1 MADNTWREVAK
12 TDDIESGSFKSVELS
27 EEESV
32 LLVRQGT
39 ELHAWADACP
49 HVGCPLSFGHLA
61 DGVLICPCHNA
72 RFDATTGAVISP
84 PALDDLA
91 RYDVREEDGLVYVGE
106 RHEATFEKPQGHDE
120 RTVAI
125 VGAGAA
131 GGMAAEQLRREGFAG
146 RIVMITPEEHGPYDR
161 PLLSKFYLVSDM
173 SPQDIALRPASF
185 YEKMEIELWTGRA
198 ATAVDAGAKR
208 VTLDDGTELAADAV
222 FLATGSRAKVLPVPG
237 VDLDGV
243 HMLRNVGD
251 AAAIRAD
258 AAGAQNVVVIG
269 ASFIGTEAAAYLR
282 GRGLNVTV
290 TAPESVPF
298 EKAFGPEVGAR
309 FESMHREQGVA
320 FELGT
325 GVSRIR
331 GSKGVESVEL
341 ANGTILPADLVVI
354 GVGAEPVV
362 EYLEGSGLLA
372 DGAVPVDGFMQTGS
386 PGIYAVGDIARV
398 EGTGGGSGG
407 TGGTGGGAE
416 AKRVEHWVV
425 AQRHGRQVARSIM
438 GAREPLAFAPFFW
451 TRQFETSFGYIG
463 YAPRYDEIRYK
474 GDVAGGKFL
483 AGYFENGVLKAVGTI
498 GKGKTAVRYGLL
510 LDAGREIT
518 VEQFEA
524 GLSSIGA

>member
-1 MADNTWREVAK
+1 MADNEWREVAK

-39 ELHAWADACP
+39 ELHAWEDSCT

-72 RFDATTGAVISP
+72 RFDATTGATMSP

-91 RYDVREEDGLVYVGE
+91 RYDVREEDGRVYVGR
-106 RHEATFEKPQGHDE
+106 RHEASFEKPEGRDE

-125 VGAGAA
+125 VGGGAA

-146 RIVMITPEEHGPYDR
+146 RIVMVTPEEQGPYDR
-161 PLLSKFYLVSDM
+161 PLLSKFYLTGDM
-173 SPQDIALRPASF
+173 SPEDIALRPASF
-185 YEKMEIELWTGRA
+185 YQKMEIELWTGRR

-208 VTLDDGTELAADAV
+208 VTLDDGTELTADAV
-222 FLATGSRAKVLPVPG
+222 VLATGSRAKALPVPG

-243 HMLRNVGD
+243 HMLRSVRD
-251 AAAIRAD
+251 AAAIRDD
-258 AAGAQNVVVIG
+258 AAEAQNVVVIG

-282 GRGLNVTV
+282 GRGLDVTV

-298 EKAFGPEVGAR
+298 EKVFGPEVGAR
-309 FESMHREQGVA
+309 FESMHREQGIA

-325 GVSRIR
+325 AVSRLR
-331 GSKGVESVEL
+331 GSKRVESIEL
-341 ANGTILPADLVVI
+341 ANGTVLPADLVVI

-362 EYLEGSGLLA
+362 DYLEGSGLLE
-372 DGAVPVDGFMQTGS
+372 DGTVPVDGFMQTGS
-386 PGIYAVGDIARV
+386 PGVYAVGDIARV
-398 EGTGGGSGG
+398 G
-407 TGGTGGGAE
+407 GGTGGGVE

-438 GAREPLAFAPFFW
+438 GTREPLEFAPFFW

-463 YAPRYDEIRYK
+463 YAPHYDEIRYK
-474 GDVAGGKFL
+474 GDVAAGKFL
-483 AGYFENGVLKAVGTI
+483 AGYFENGILKAVGTI

-510 LDAGREIT
+510 LDEGREIT
-518 VEQFEA
+518 AEQFEA

>member
-1 MADNTWREVAK
+1 MADNEWKEVAK
-12 TDDIESGSFKSVELS
+12 TDDIESGAFKSVELS

-39 ELHAWADACP
+39 ELHAWEDSCT

-72 RFDATTGAVISP
+72 RFDATTGATMSP

-91 RYDVREEDGLVYVGE
+91 RYDVREEDGLVYVGG
-106 RHEATFEKPQGHDE
+106 RHEATFEKPQGRDE

-125 VGAGAA
+125 VGGGAA

-146 RIVMITPEEHGPYDR
+146 RIVMVTPEEQGPYDR
-161 PLLSKFYLVSDM
+161 PLLSKFYLASDM
-173 SPQDIALRPASF
+173 GPEDIALRPASF
-185 YEKMEIELWTGRA
+185 YEKMEIELLTGRR

-208 VTLDDGTELAADAV
+208 VTLDDGSELTADAV
-222 FLATGSRAKVLPVPG
+222 VLATGSRAKALPVPG

-243 HMLRNVGD
+243 HMLRSVGD

-258 AAGAQNVVVIG
+258 AAEAKNVVVIG

-282 GRGLNVTV
+282 GRGLDVTV

-325 GVSRIR
+325 AVSRIR
-331 GSKGVESVEL
+331 GSKRVESVEL
-341 ANGTILPADLVVI
+341 ANGTVLPADLVVI

-362 EYLEGSGLLA
+362 DYLEGSGLLE

-386 PGIYAVGDIARV
+386 PGVYAVGDIARV
-398 EGTGGGSGG
+398 GGP
-407 TGGTGGGAE
+407 GGAAGSSGDGSVE
-416 AKRVEHWVV
+416 PKRVEHWVV

-438 GAREPLAFAPFFW
+438 GTHEPLEFAPFFW

-463 YAPRYDEIRYK
+463 YAPHYDEIRYK
-474 GDVAGGKFL
+474 GDVAAGKFL
-483 AGYFENGVLKAVGTI
+483 AGYFENDILKAVGTI

-518 VEQFEA
+518 AEQFEA